1 MKISYENR
9 TSQYDLYLEK
19 LVYQKQRAKII
30 RKRDELRHIEQA
42 VTNQTDIKKIKSRK
56 IGKHVDV
63 YV

>member
-9 TSQYDLYLEK
+9 TSPNNLHLER

-30 RKRDELRHIEQA
+30 RKRDELRHIEQT
-42 VTNQTDIKKIKSRK
+42 VTNQTEIKKIKSRT